1 MNGLLALSRAIDRMN
16 DRVGN
21 VASWCVLLA
30 CVISAGNATIRYT
43 FDMSSNA
50 WLEIQW
56 YLFGGM
62 FLLGASYTFRTNGHV
77 RVDLLYGL
85 LKPRQQ
91 VWLDLFGTILFM
103 LPAVVIIGSL
113 AWPFFVESWSI
124 HEMSNNA
131 GGLVRW
137 PVKFMIPL
145 GFAFLFLQGL
155 SEIVKRI
162 AILAGRMEPGPQY
175 EKPKQ

>member
-1 MNGLLALSRAIDRMN
+1 MNALIAASRGIDRLN
-16 DRVGN
+16 ERVGHL
-21 VASWCVLLA
+21 ASWCVLIAVL
-30 CVISAGNATIRYT
+30 ISAGNATVRYS
-43 FDMSSNA
+43 FSESSNA

-62 FLLGASYTFRTNGHV
+62 FLLGASNTFRINGHV
-77 RVDLLYGL
+77 RVDLLYGML
-85 LKPRQQ
+85 GQRGQ
-91 VWLDLFGTILFM
+91 VWLDLIGTILFM
-103 LPAVVIIGSL
+103 LPAVFIIGWL

-137 PVKFMIPL
+137 PVKLLIPV
-145 GFAFLFLQGL
+145 GFALLFLQGL

-162 AILAGRMEPGPQY
+162 AILAGRMPPGPHY